1 MFLTDKTES
10 QMLQRRKMR
19 ADMPEGSENPLNAAV
34 VSRDRSTLD
43 MVADAVLHGQ
53 TLMAYQP
60 VMQARPPHQ
69 VAFYEG
75 LIRVP
80 DATGRVIPAR
90 EFMPLVENTE
100 LGRTL
105 DCAALESGLRTLARF
120 PSLRLSINMS
130 ARSIGYTRWINVLD
144 RFLKKDKTLGER
156 LILEISE
163 ISAMTMPELVTDF
176 MDRMQDRNVAFALDD
191 FGAGETAIRHFR
203 EFFFDAVK
211 IDGQFVRGIHA
222 NPDNQAVAQALIAV
236 ARQFDMLIVAESVE
250 TVDDAEFLVSLGVD
264 CLQGYLFGAPSIRPP
279 WLPQNRHQSEQKA
292 SA

>member
-1 MFLTDKTES
+1 
-10 QMLQRRKMR
+10 MLQRRKMR

-43 MVADAVLHGQ
+43 MVADAVEHGQ
-53 TLMAYQP
+53 TLLAYQP
-60 VMQARPPHQ
+60 IMQARSPHQ

-100 LGRTL
+100 LGRAL
-105 DCAALESGLRTLARF
+105 DCAALETGLRTLERF

-130 ARSIGYTRWINVLD
+130 ARSIGYTRWANLLN

-156 LILEISE
+156 LVLEISE
-163 ISAMTMPELVTDF
+163 VSAMSMPELVVDF
-176 MDRMQDRNVAFALDD
+176 MDRMQDRSVAFALDD

-222 NPDNQAVAQALIAV
+222 NPDNQAVARALVAV
-236 ARQFDMLIVAESVE
+236 ARQFEMLIVAASVE
-250 TVDDAEFLVSLGVD
+250 NVQDAEFLIALGVD
-264 CLQGYLFGAPSIRPP
+264 CLQGYLFGAPSVRPP
-279 WLPQNRHQSEQKA
+279 WLPKNNSKGRLQA

>member
-1 MFLTDKTES
+1 
-10 QMLQRRKMR
+10 MLRRREMR
-19 ADMPEGSENPLNAAV
+19 ADMPEGSDTPLNAAV

-43 MVADAVLHGQ
+43 MVADAVQHGQ

-90 EFMPLVENTE
+90 DFIPLVENTD
-100 LGRTL
+100 LGRAL
-105 DCAALESGLRTLARF
+105 DCAALESGLRSLTRF

-130 ARSIGYTRWINVLD
+130 ARSIGYARWGNMLH

-163 ISAMTMPELVTDF
+163 VSAMSMPELVVDF
-176 MDRMQDRNVAFALDD
+176 MNGMQDRNVAFALDE

-222 NPDNQAVAQALIAV
+222 NPDNQAVARALVAV
-236 ARQFDMLIVAESVE
+236 ARQFEMLVVAASVE
-250 TVDDAEFLVSLGVD
+250 TVQDAEFLSSLGVD
-264 CLQGYLFGAPSIRPP
+264 CFQGYLFGTPSVRPP
-279 WLPQNRHQSEQKA
+279 WLPKDNANSKRRA